1 MTPNEVIHKL
11 TIRFNLDL
19 KQRSEVREL
28 IKDIA
33 RVKSCDTKNA
43 AEEVMRLMENKH
55 KSIAEIREIYGIQK
69 LCFLKE
75 FSPDD
80 VS

>member
-1 MTPNEVIHKL
+1 MTLNEVVHKL
-11 TIRFNLDL
+11 TVRFNLDL

-43 AEEVMRLMENKH
+43 AEEVMKLMENKH

-80 VS
+80 AS

>member
-43 AEEVMRLMENKH
+43 AEEVIKLMENKH

-80 VS
+80 AS

>member
-1 MTPNEVIHKL
+1 MTPNEVIHRL

-19 KQRSEVREL
+19 KQRSELREV

-43 AEEVMRLMENKH
+43 AEEVRTLMENKH

-80 VS
+80 AS

>member
-80 VS
+80 AS